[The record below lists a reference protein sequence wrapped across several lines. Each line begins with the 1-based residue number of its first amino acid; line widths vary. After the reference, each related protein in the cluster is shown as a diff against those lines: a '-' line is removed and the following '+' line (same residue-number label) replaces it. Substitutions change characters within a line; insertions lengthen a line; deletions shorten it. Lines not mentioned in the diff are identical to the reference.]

1 MPGIVARLINRRFL
15 SSLAFM
21 AAATGAACGAGPE
34 RAMARSAVP
43 PAGQACQGRLY
54 LTIDT
59 GSMSQAD
66 TIARILRRH
75 DVRATFFLANEP
87 TLRGDQTLD
96 ESWAD
101 FWRERLRE
109 GHVFGSHTW
118 RHGQFRE
125 DLPDGRV
132 RYVLANG
139 VSERLDHDGVCA
151 EIRRVDERFRAMTG
165 AALAPFWRAP
175 GGRTTPAVLAAA
187 QACGYTHVGWS
198 AAGFLGDELP
208 SDRYPN
214 AMLVDRAV
222 ARLRDGDVMMMHT
235 GIRSRRDPFAP
246 MLDPLIS
253 ALKARGFCFATLPER
268 DPGQPVPQGGY

>member
-1 MPGIVARLINRRFL
+1 MAGRIAGLCLIAIACLARADAGSPQASVTSPATVAR
-15 SSLAFM
+15 
-21 AAATGAACGAGPE
+21 TGPACT
-34 RAMARSAVP
+34 
-43 PAGQACQGRLY
+43 GRLY

-87 TLRGDQTLD
+87 TVRGDDTLD

-109 GHVFGSHTW
+109 GHVFASHTW
-118 RHGQFRE
+118 RHGSFRG
-125 DLPDGRV
+125 DLPDGLT
-132 RYVLANG
+132 RYVLPG
-139 VSERLDHDGVCA
+139 GGTERLDRDAVCA
-151 EIRRVDERFRAMTG
+151 EIRRVDERFHAMTG
-165 AALAPFWRAP
+165 QALAPFWRAP
-175 GGRTTPAVLAAA
+175 GGRTTPAVLSAA

-208 SDRYPN
+208 SDKYPN
-214 AMLVDRAV
+214 QRLVARAV

-246 MLDPLIS
+246 MLDPLIG
-253 ALKARGFCFATLPER
+253 ALKARGFCFSTLPER
-268 DPGQPVPQGGY
+268 DPGQPLPQGGY